1 MGLKMI
7 AACGA
12 TGSLATPL
20 ITFPSLCMQSEKVTM
35 REGVSIAT
43 PGQRG
48 DGVTLSFCGTSP
60 MPPYL
65 EGTKVPGLHCFT
77 LLTFSLSMESD
88 GKVITMCVTYN
99 ETLFSRRGK
108 ERGGQHYFLFW
119 KQNANI
125 DWTLVHWR

>member
-77 LLTFSLSMESD
+77 LLTFSLSMESN
-88 GKVITMCVTYN
+88 GKVITMCVTCN
-99 ETLFSRRGK
+99 
-108 ERGGQHYFLFW
+108 
-119 KQNANI
+119 
-125 DWTLVHWR
+125 D